1 MQKISRF
8 LNLPQPWPDRQDEEL
23 RKAFIIGLQKRL
35 QDPAVEIWYCD
46 EMGVAGDPRPRRRWA
61 KKGSKPKVTHNG
73 DHVRMNVTGVVSP
86 RTGQFYALEFSHTDT
101 AVFQI
106 FLNHASKDLK
116 FERSRNLLLMDNASW
131 HKKRNIDWGNFE
143 PLYLPPYSPD
153 LNPIERLW
161 LLVKAQWFT
170 DFIAKTRA
178 ELMQRLDKALV
189 WLTNRTQDN
198 QITCTIKQKL

>member
-1 MQKISRF
+1 MSWK
-8 LNLPQPWPDRQDEEL
+8 
-23 RKAFIIGLQKRL
+23 
-35 QDPAVEIWYCD
+35 
-46 EMGVAGDPRPRRRWA
+46 
-61 KKGSKPKVTHNG
+61 
-73 DHVRMNVTGVVSP
+73 
-86 RTGQFYALEFSHTDT
+86 
-101 AVFQI
+101 
-106 FLNHASKDLK
+106 
-116 FERSRNLLLMDNASW
+116 LLIMDNSSW
-131 HKKRNIDWGNFE
+131 HKNIDWGKFE

-198 QITCTIKQKL
+198 QITCKIKLKL